1 MQILFCGQYYFKIWK
16 IYLSGYP
23 RKGVSMKKD
32 LKASIAEKMEEL
44 ATKIPRQSNCA
55 WLWGEVK
62 LPECLR
68 KEIEDEKMQDE
79 K

>member
-1 MQILFCGQYYFKIWK
+1 
-16 IYLSGYP
+16 
-23 RKGVSMKKD
+23 MKKD

-68 KEIEDEKMQDE
+68 KEIEGEKMQDE